1 MARGKENA
9 DIEYLMHVEALRR
22 FYEESKD
29 LERQVE
35 DATRIYLD
43 AKSQYMEEFTRIM
56 ELQKQILL
64 NQAAAGAPPTPL
76 TCDDGKLKEAL
87 SNLQKLTVKIRSDK
101 EPELMNPQ
109 RLEQLKN
116 QLALRHNP
124 RVKLAKRKGNL
135 AGNLENLQTAGTQL
149 DSMEAIFDANT
160 QMTIDLFCD
169 TVQPPTHQKR
179 DTP

>member
-43 AKSQYMEEFTRIM
+43 AKSQYMEEFTRM
-56 ELQKQILL
+56 MKLQKQILL
-64 NQAAAGAPPTPL
+64 NQAADGPPPTPL
-76 TCDDGKLKEAL
+76 TCDDSKLKEAMA
-87 SNLQKLTVKIRSDK
+87 NLQKLTVKIRNDK
-101 EPELMNPQ
+101 APEPMNPQ
-109 RLEQLKN
+109 RLGSFKN

-124 RVKLAKRKGNL
+124 RAKLAKRKGNL
-135 AGNLENLQTAGTQL
+135 AGNLENLHIAGTQL

-160 QMTIDLFCD
+160 QMTIDVFCD
-169 TVQPPTHQKR
+169 TVQPPTHQKK